1 MHRMLLIAWVA
12 AVATPS
18 AGQAQGMSA
27 ACAERDLQTIAFIE
41 QRGETGELSA
51 ATLGELGLMHMQA
64 RRICI
69 AGQDTAALAIYDAI
83 LSTVRTAE
91 RVKP

>member
-1 MHRMLLIAWVA
+1 MYRMLLIAWVA

-18 AGQAQGMSA
+18 AGQAQAMSA

-41 QRGETGELSA
+41 ERGEAGDLTA
-51 ATLGELGLMHMQA
+51 TTLGELGLMHLQA
-64 RRICI
+64 RLTCI
-69 AGQDTAALAIYDAI
+69 AGQNTAALAIYDEI

-91 RVKP
+91 RVRP